1 MQETNYQKKPDWL
14 RVPYNPGAVEEMAAL
29 LGELGLCT
37 VCTEASCPN
46 LGECY
51 KRHTATFMILGSHC
65 TRNCRFCDVRCG
77 KGRNAR
83 SRRAGKDRTGCEKA
97 GAAPCGD
104 HLRYEG

>member
-77 KGRNAR
+77 KGETPIPQSRKR
-83 SRRAGKDRTGCEKA
+83 SHWLRKSWGCA
-97 GAAPCGD
+97 MW
-104 HLRYEG
+104 